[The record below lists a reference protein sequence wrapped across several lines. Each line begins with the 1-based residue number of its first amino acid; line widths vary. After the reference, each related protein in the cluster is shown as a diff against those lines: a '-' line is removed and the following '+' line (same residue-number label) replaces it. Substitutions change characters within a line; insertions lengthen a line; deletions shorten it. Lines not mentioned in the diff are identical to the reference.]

1 MGPTL
6 GRCPVKVPI
15 RGLDQTC
22 LGGGTVGLVEGVQ
35 RGQRTGWSDFK
46 NRAIVEPAGAR
57 CPVEVPISGLHQPR
71 GWVFAVPASA
81 FGTKTVERGQRA
93 TGPTAPIRSPVKTPI
108 SSLDQARVRTSAV
121 LANALGNLRA
131 KTVQRGQRAFGGDF
145 EDRSE
150 VIRPATVRRPVEVP
164 IGSLRQRR
172 SWRTASGVIKA
183 N

>member
-35 RGQRTGWSDFK
+35 RGQRTCWSDFK

-93 TGPTAPIRSPVKTPI
+93 TGCDFKNRACGTGPTAPIRSPVKT
-108 SSLDQARVRTSAV
+108 
-121 LANALGNLRA
+121 
-131 KTVQRGQRAFGGDF
+131 
-145 EDRSE
+145 
-150 VIRPATVRRPVEVP
+150 P

-172 SWRTASGVIKA
+172 SWRTAIGVIKA